1 MVERILHAVDR
12 LELFPAD
19 EIPTEDALLVREAS
33 HLGGRRR
40 PRGQTA
46 TVIDS
51 LCTSIPTSILT
62 WAGTSGSR
70 ATGVRRMWHGHFR
83 DTDRAKPQF
92 RGGPAQS

>member
-51 LCTSIPTSILT
+51 LCTSIPTSILDMG
-62 WAGTSGSR
+62 WYLRQSGDKSSSHV
-70 ATGVRRMWHGHFR
+70 ALALSGHR
-83 DTDRAKPQF
+83 P
-92 RGGPAQS
+92 S